1 MKRLALISDIHGNG
15 VALDAVLAELT
26 RWRVDEIICLGDV
39 AVGGPQPQAVIARL
53 RELDCRSVRGNAE
66 GWLLDG
72 LPPGRSEETR
82 RLGEIVAWTRAALG
96 RDDLEYLA
104 GLPPTLTVRAD
115 AVTLFCFHG
124 SPRSE
129 IEALLATTPAREL
142 EEALACAPAARLLAG
157 GHTHLQ
163 LSRQC
168 GDRLL
173 VNPGSIGLPLGSLT
187 EAEARLPAWAEYAL
201 VEMDGG
207 DVRIFLKRV
216 AVKVETLAAATS
228 ALAAFPVGR
237 WLDRHSPRPLMTL
250 GSLAGALLV
259 LAWSQVHDLLLF
271 YSIWIGIGLAMACV
285 LYEPAFIVVTKWFR
299 ERRRQALTAVTL
311 VGGFASFVFSPLSNW
326 LIDLQG
332 WRQAL
337 ITLALILAAVTVPLH
352 ALFLRAAPE
361 QVERKVAANVP
372 ARAAL
377 GSSAFWYL
385 TAAFVVSSFAISA

>member
-216 AVKVETLAAATS
+216 AVKVETLAAAS
-228 ALAAFPVGR
+228 AAMPHAS
-237 WLDRHSPRPLMTL
+237 WAT
-250 GSLAGALLV
+250 
-259 LAWSQVHDLLLF
+259 DL
-271 YSIWIGIGLAMACV
+271 
-285 LYEPAFIVVTKWFR
+285 
-299 ERRRQALTAVTL
+299 ERRIRRW
-311 VGGFASFVFSPLSNW
+311 N
-326 LIDLQG
+326 
-332 WRQAL
+332 
-337 ITLALILAAVTVPLH
+337 
-352 ALFLRAAPE
+352 
-361 QVERKVAANVP
+361 
-372 ARAAL
+372 ARAR
-377 GSSAFWYL
+377 
-385 TAAFVVSSFAISA
+385 